1 MLSHSS
7 RFRNFHSWN
16 RAQLI
21 EHHKIKEGQLD
32 RNEPFEPIWGT
43 LLSTWPGLVNLINF
57 PCNCHFSPSETSFLA
72 LLFFVPST
80 FIFKIYNNQS
90 HFLHINNE
98 QTEYGE
104 SRVGVGGS
112 TTYNSMKKIEHS
124 DMSSQT
130 CIGAARK
137 LQENA
142 ERNQSRP
149 MPMKRQTMP

>member
-1 MLSHSS
+1 M
-7 RFRNFHSWN
+7 
-16 RAQLI
+16 
-21 EHHKIKEGQLD
+21 D

-112 TTYNSMKKIEHS
+112 TTYNSTKKIEHS
-124 DMSSQT
+124 DISLPKH
-130 CIGAARK
+130 A
-137 LQENA
+137 LELLENCKRMLKEIKA
-142 ERNQSRP
+142 DPCQRRDKPCPRP
-149 MPMKRQTMP
+149 EDWVLSHRFSPH